1 MNKWPKGNEARSHGA
16 CTELPR
22 LQICCLRCTLG
33 IPEVCGIRSPI
44 ICMVIVGP
52 VRMMMKRGY
61 ELVSFLPLSLFVHPN
76 VCSGHKQLTPFH
88 LIFPG
93 KRRPVKMVSVM
104 KREMIFLIVMLRI
117 NSFDIY
123 KNPPK
128 IRVRFL
134 EISSFETYLKILG
147 EPLLVIRIELPDVFN
162 KLFDR
167 NGFHVICRN
176 KMILR
181 VT

>member
-1 MNKWPKGNEARSHGA
+1 
-16 CTELPR
+16 
-22 LQICCLRCTLG
+22 
-33 IPEVCGIRSPI
+33 
-44 ICMVIVGP
+44 
-52 VRMMMKRGY
+52 
-61 ELVSFLPLSLFVHPN
+61 
-76 VCSGHKQLTPFH
+76 
-88 LIFPG
+88 
-93 KRRPVKMVSVM
+93 MVSVM

-123 KNPPK
+123 KIPPK

-147 EPLLVIRIELPDVFN
+147 EPLLVIRIELTDVFN

-167 NGFHVICRN
+167 NGFHVICGN

-181 VT
+181 VTQNTSIKQVTLIRDY